1 MNFSISLLASDLLNA
16 ERSFAPAS
24 QSDVTQFLLDDV
36 STAYLYATSD
46 ELRAVATHFAALADA
61 LDAEIGAQVTS

>member
-1 MNFSISLLASDLLNA
+1 MNFSISLRASDLLNA
-16 ERSFAPAS
+16 ERSTTPAS
-24 QSDVTQFLLDDV
+24 QSDVTQFLLDHV

>member
-16 ERSFAPAS
+16 QRSTTPAS

-61 LDAEIGAQVTS
+61 LDAEIGA

>member
-16 ERSFAPAS
+16 ERSATPAR
-24 QSDVTQFLLDDV
+24 QYDVTQFRLDHV
-36 STAYLYATSD
+36 FGARLYATSD

>member
-16 ERSFAPAS
+16 ERSFTPAS
-24 QSDVTQFLLDDV
+24 QSDVSQFLLDDV

-46 ELRAVATHFAALADA
+46 GLRAVATHFVALADA
-61 LDAEIGAQVTS
+61 LDAEIGAEVAS

>member
-16 ERSFAPAS
+16 ERSTTPAS
-24 QSDVTQFLLDDV
+24 QSDVTQFLLDHV

>member
-16 ERSFAPAS
+16 ERTATPAR
-24 QSDVTQFLLDDV
+24 QYDVTQFRLGPLSV
-36 STAYLYATSD
+36 AQLYATSD
-46 ELRAVATHFAALADA
+46 ELREVATHFAALADA

>member
-16 ERSFAPAS
+16 ERSAT
-24 QSDVTQFLLDDV
+24 QLRRSDVSQFRLD
-36 STAYLYATSD
+36 SGWTSCLYATSD

-61 LDAEIGAQVTS
+61 LDAEIGAQVAS